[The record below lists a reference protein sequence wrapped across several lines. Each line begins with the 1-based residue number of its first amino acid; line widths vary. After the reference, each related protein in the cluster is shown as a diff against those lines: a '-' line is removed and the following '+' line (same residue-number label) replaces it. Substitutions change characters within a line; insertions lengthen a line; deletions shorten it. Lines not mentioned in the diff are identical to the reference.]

1 MPLLSLNQFVFRS
14 SLGDRRAS
22 LDFPA
27 MRVFPHSLSSKLMSK
42 SANDNHETE
51 HEQVGRG
58 SGARWWRGACACH
71 TSAIVRIASLRRTC
85 ASAVRVQQAR
95 VMLQSINEWSFDV
108 VALDNLVVRAP
119 HITDDMRRVRRA
131 ASCCAQLRRTS
142 SASRTIGTN
151 FVEGEL

>member
-1 MPLLSLNQFVFRS
+1 
-14 SLGDRRAS
+14 
-22 LDFPA
+22 
-27 MRVFPHSLSSKLMSK
+27 MS
-42 SANDNHETE
+42 T
-51 HEQVGRG
+51 
-58 SGARWWRGACACH
+58 
-71 TSAIVRIASLRRTC
+71 IVRIASLRRTC

-131 ASCCAQLRRTS
+131 ASCCALLRRTS
-142 SASRTIGTN
+142 SASRTIGAN